1 MQTDLTNL
9 FIRKLE
15 YFKLTLEISKY
26 RCRGEDPPMGL
37 LMQAHEIGT
46 LAKIPSED
54 LEGLLFD
61 IYNQ

>member
-15 YFKLTLEISKY
+15 YFKLTLEISRY

-54 LEGLLFD
+54 LDCLLFD

>member
-15 YFKLTLEISKY
+15 YFKLTLEISRY

-46 LAKIPSED
+46 LAEIPSED
-54 LEGLLFD
+54 LDSLLFD
-61 IYNQ
+61 IYSQ

>member
-1 MQTDLTNL
+1 MEIDVINL

-15 YFKLTLEISKY
+15 YFKLTLEISRY
-26 RCRGEDPPMGL
+26 RCQGEDPPMGL
-37 LMQAHEIGT
+37 LMQAHEIGS

-54 LEGLLFD
+54 LDSLLFD